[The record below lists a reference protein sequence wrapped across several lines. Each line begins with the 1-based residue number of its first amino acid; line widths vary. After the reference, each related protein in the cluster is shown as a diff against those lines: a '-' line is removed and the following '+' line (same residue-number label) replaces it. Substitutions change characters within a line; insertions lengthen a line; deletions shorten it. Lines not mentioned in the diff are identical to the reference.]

1 MAITKPIRFNDEEEK
16 TLLKHAEK
24 YGRNFASYVK
34 DLIIRDMESKQ
45 NKIEPV
51 ISKEEIKEII
61 KELLLEQDIDGGSL
75 INDDPTPDD
84 DFTSALKDMGIM

>member
-45 NKIEPV
+45 VEPV
-51 ISKEEIKEII
+51 VSKEDIKEII
-61 KELLLEQDIDGGSL
+61 KELLLEQGFEGETVLDDG
-75 INDDPTPDD
+75 PTPED
-84 DFTSALKDMGIM
+84 DFESALKEMGIM